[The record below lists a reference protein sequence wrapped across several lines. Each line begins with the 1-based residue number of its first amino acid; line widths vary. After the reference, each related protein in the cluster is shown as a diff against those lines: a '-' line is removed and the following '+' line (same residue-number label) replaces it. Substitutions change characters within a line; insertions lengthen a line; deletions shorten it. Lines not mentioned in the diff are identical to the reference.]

1 MPDTT
6 AISTAQADT
15 TLQVPVYSAAPV
27 KPPAPSSY
35 ELPDNF
41 AEADYGG
48 ICTSLIDSIGAD
60 TVSGRIP
67 HFIPLEEAEEIRE
80 QMQLDSIEAA
90 AIVPADAS
98 GAKEGLAP
106 DTLRPNTGGDSAL
119 IALMMGMLVILGFN
133 GSGIWRAFR
142 SYRHD
147 LWNIRRPNVFDDEHT
162 VSLPIGVLLAVN
174 VIVFGG
180 LILYNLPGV
189 PVYHGFGPAAL
200 AIGVMAIYYLFRL
213 TAYET
218 VGYTFGTSDGRR
230 RWLDGFFAT
239 EAFAGV
245 FLIIPAILLLLR
257 PQWYDTLIIISLS
270 VFIIARAIFI
280 CKGVRIFY
288 VNLRSLLY
296 FILYLCT
303 LEIVPLLALYGVC
316 AYLQGYVALSGI

>member
-1 MPDTT
+1 MPDSTS
-6 AISTAQADT
+6 ISTAQADT
-15 TLQVPVYSAAPV
+15 MLQATVYPAVAV
-27 KPPAPSSY
+27 TPPAPSSY

-67 HFIPLEEAEEIRE
+67 HFIPLEKANEIRQ
-80 QMQLDSIEAA
+80 QMRLDSIEAA

-98 GAKEGLAP
+98 GANEGLSPAP
-106 DTLRPNTGGDSAL
+106 LPQSAGESSAL
-119 IALMMGMLVILGFN
+119 IAVMMGMLVILGFN

-174 VIVFGG
+174 AIVFGG
-180 LILYNLPGV
+180 LLLYNIPGV
-189 PVYHGFGPAAL
+189 PVYRGFAPAAL
-200 AIGVMAIYYLFRL
+200 SIGVMAIYYLFRL
-213 TAYET
+213 TAYEA
-218 VGYTFGTSDGRR
+218 VGYTFSTPDGRE

-239 EAFAGV
+239 EAFTGI
-245 FLIIPAILLLLR
+245 FFIIPTILLLLH
-257 PQWYDTLIIISLS
+257 PQWHDILIIISLS
-270 VFIIARAIFI
+270 AFILARIIFI
-280 CKGVRIFY
+280 RKGVRIFY

-316 AYLQGYVALSGI
+316 AYLQGYVTQPGI